1 MEAAEGIESIGLTR
15 VYIAR
20 LNFRT
25 TIVQAIFTQAIGL
38 VLAENQR
45 VLQSIAYPAVE
56 QLAQKII
63 DVERIFVIGEGRSGL
78 AIRMAAMRLM
88 HLGCQVYV
96 VGETTTP
103 SIRSTDLFIACSGS
117 GSTETVRAMTAKA
130 KAIGAYI
137 VCVTVDKQSSLGQL
151 VDLPIELAAATKQDS
166 ENVQSQQFAGSLFEQ
181 STLLFFDTLF
191 YVLSQML
198 NKNAQLLLSLHANLE

>member
-1 MEAAEGIESIGLTR
+1 MNNITNLTAVEELT
-15 VYIAR
+15 VYTPMQV
-20 LNFRT
+20 N
-25 TIVQAIFTQAIGL
+25 FTQAIGL

-45 VLQSIAYPAVE
+45 VLQTIAYPAVE

-103 SIRSTDLFIACSGS
+103 SIRASDLFIACSGS
-117 GSTETVRAMTAKA
+117 GSTETVCAIAAKA
-130 KAIGAYI
+130 KAVGAYL
-137 VCVTVDKQSSLGQL
+137 VGVTVDKQSLLGQL
-151 VDLPIELAAATKQDS
+151 VDLTIELAAATKQDS
-166 ENVQSQQFAGSLFEQ
+166 ANVRSQQFAGSLFEQ

-191 YVLSQML
+191 YILSQML
-198 NKNAQLLLSLHANLE
+198 NKNPQLLLARHANLE